1 MIRSLV
7 ISILLLNF
15 APSPAS
21 AQRGPDDGEWRF
33 WGGDAGSTHYVPYDQ
48 INTENVRQLGIAWRW
63 ESLPLHN
70 GQPEWNLKA
79 TPIMIDGTLYT
90 STGVNEAAAIDAA
103 TGNTEW
109 IFSPDP
115 QETHRHPVGQSGRGL
130 AYWTDGTDARVFHNT
145 SDGRL
150 IALNAKDGSTYEN
163 FGQNGYVYLDRDLS
177 AFPNPRIGSSSPPI
191 VVGDVVIVQVVPSAI
206 NPTVKEAPAGHI
218 RGYDARSGERLWTF
232 HTIPQAGEFGVDTWE
247 NDSWK
252 YTGNAGVW
260 SLLTAD
266 LELGYVYLPIEAPT
280 HDFYGGHRLGDN
292 LFTQS
297 IVCIEAKTGKRVW
310 HYQLIHHGLW
320 DYDPPCAP
328 ILCDLRVDGRAIKA
342 VVQVTKQGFV
352 FVFDRVTGEPVWPI
366 EERPVPQSDV
376 PGERSSPTQ
385 PFPTRPAPFERQG
398 VDADDLIDFTPEI
411 FAEAL
416 EIAKRYKIGPLYTPP
431 VLADGKSGSYL
442 GTLMLPGYGGGANW
456 PGAAFDPETGILYI
470 PSRTMLMAASI
481 GIPDRARTN
490 LDYTRDTTVVAQG
503 PRGLP
508 LVKPPWSRIT
518 AIDLNTGEHRWMIP
532 NGAAPASVSQHPDL
546 KGLGLDF
553 STMGATGRPGILVTK
568 TLMFAADSGGLRS
581 SPGTPFLRAFDKR
594 TGKIVHEIELPSK
607 PTAPPMSYMLDGT
620 QYIVVAV
627 GTREY
632 PSEFV
637 ALTLSGD

>member
-1 MIRSLV
+1 MIPTA
-7 ISILLLNF
+7 N
-15 APSPAS
+15 
-21 AQRGPDDGEWRF
+21 AQHGPDDGQWGF
-33 WGGDAGSTHYVPYDQ
+33 WGGDAGSTHYVPHDQ
-48 INTENVRQLGIAWRW
+48 INAENVRQLRIAWRW

-150 IALNAKDGSTYEN
+150 IALNAKDGGTYEN
-163 FGQNGYVYLDRDLS
+163 FGQNGYVYLDRELS

-218 RGYDARSGERLWTF
+218 RGYDVRSGERLWTF
-232 HTIPQAGEFGVDTWE
+232 HTIPQAGEFGVETWE
-247 NDSWK
+247 NESWK

-266 LELGYVYLPIEAPT
+266 PELGYVYLPIEAPT

-297 IVCIEAKTGKRVW
+297 IVCIEAATGKRVW

-328 ILCDLRVDGRAIKA
+328 ILCDLTVDGRAIKA

-352 FVFDRVTGEPVWPI
+352 FAFDRASGAPVWPI

-398 VDADDLIDFTPEI
+398 VDTDDLIDFTPEI

-431 VLADGKSGSYL
+431 VLADGKPGSYL

-470 PSRTMLMAASI
+470 PSRTMMMAASI

-490 LDYTRDTTVVAQG
+490 LDYTRDTTTVAQG

-532 NGAAPASVSQHPDL
+532 NGAAPDSVRNHPDL
-546 KGLGLDF
+546 QGLGLDF
-553 STMGATGRPGILVTK
+553 STMGNSGRPGVLVTK

-581 SPGTPFLRAFDKR
+581 SPGSPFLRAFDKQ
-594 TGKIVHEIELPSK
+594 TGKIIHEIELPSK
-607 PTAPPMSYMLDGT
+607 PTAPPMSYMHDGT
-620 QYIVVAV
+620 QFIVVAV
-627 GTREY
+627 GTREH
-632 PSEFV
+632 PSEYV